1 MYPGNFSRLAIGSNS
16 ATRVCTE
23 TEPGDAG
30 DLFAPAV
37 GGHGMGWARGCV
49 SSSPAQLLAVYT
61 PRHIAAGDR
70 TQGVMGAAVQRHQ
83 QPPLLRPI
91 VDGGPHHTPPL
102 HHAQHS
108 THVGP
113 SSGGDGTGRNL
124 SAQHVRPC
132 RFVHA
137 LIATARLVSVVTA
150 MPPPRPSHPASAA
163 HGRHMDAR
171 ALAPCRHVT
180 PWCRPAGPWA
190 VQASATCAQQRGRVR
205 DCHASAAAR
214 QGPSRPVPSS
224 RPPARAGFCCP
235 ASATRRPAG
244 RPVGGVSAAESD
256 PP

>member
-1 MYPGNFSRLAIGSNS
+1 
-16 ATRVCTE
+16 
-23 TEPGDAG
+23 
-30 DLFAPAV
+30 
-37 GGHGMGWARGCV
+37 MGWARGCV

-83 QPPLLRPI
+83 QPPLLRPSDRGI

-113 SSGGDGTGRNL
+113 SSGGDGTGRDL

-205 DCHASAAAR
+205 DCQR
-214 QGPSRPVPSS
+214 PSRPVPSS

-244 RPVGGVSAAESD
+244 QSAESARRRATYRKCA
-256 PP
+256 

>member
-1 MYPGNFSRLAIGSNS
+1 MYPGNFSSLAIGSNS

-23 TEPGDAG
+23 TEPRDAG

-83 QPPLLRPI
+83 QRTVDHTTRRPSI
-91 VDGGPHHTPPL
+91 TI
-102 HHAQHS
+102 HAQHS

-205 DCHASAAAR
+205 DCQRRSAT
-214 QGPSRPVPSS
+214 GTLPSRPVA
-224 RPPARAGFCCP
+224 RPLVLDSAAALPLAARRAGQ
-235 ASATRRPAG
+235 S
-244 RPVGGVSAAESD
+244 AESAR
-256 PP
+256 PRATHRKCA

>member
-1 MYPGNFSRLAIGSNS
+1 MYGNGTTRRRRPLRSSGRGAWHGLGARVRLVVSGPTTCSIHLGTSLPAIGPK
-16 ATRVCTE
+16 E
-23 TEPGDAG
+23 
-30 DLFAPAV
+30 L
-37 GGHGMGWARGCV
+37 WARPSRGI
-49 SSSPAQLLAVYT
+49 SSHHSSVRSWT
-61 PRHIAAGDR
+61 VDHTTR
-70 TQGVMGAAVQRHQ
+70 
-83 QPPLLRPI
+83 RPSI
-91 VDGGPHHTPPL
+91 TI
-102 HHAQHS
+102 HAQHS

-205 DCHASAAAR
+205 DCQRRSAT
-214 QGPSRPVPSS
+214 GTLPSRPVA
-224 RPPARAGFCCP
+224 RPLVLDSAAALPLAARRAGQ
-235 ASATRRPAG
+235 S
-244 RPVGGVSAAESD
+244 AESAR
-256 PP
+256 PRATHRKCA

>member
-1 MYPGNFSRLAIGSNS
+1 
-16 ATRVCTE
+16 
-23 TEPGDAG
+23 
-30 DLFAPAV
+30 
-37 GGHGMGWARGCV
+37 MGWARGCV

-83 QPPLLRPI
+83 QPPLLRPSDRGI

-150 MPPPRPSHPASAA
+150 ATTPPIPSRFRRAWPT
-163 HGRHMDAR
+163 HGRTCAGALQARDAVVSPSWALGR
-171 ALAPCRHVT
+171 AGVGHLRAA
-180 PWCRPAGPWA
+180 AGP
-190 VQASATCAQQRGRVR
+190 
-205 DCHASAAAR
+205 
-214 QGPSRPVPSS
+214 
-224 RPPARAGFCCP
+224 RA
-235 ASATRRPAG
+235 
-244 RPVGGVSAAESD
+244 
-256 PP
+256 

>member
-1 MYPGNFSRLAIGSNS
+1 MYPGNFSSLAIGSNS
-16 ATRVCTE
+16 AARVCTE

-49 SSSPAQLLAVYT
+49 SSSPAQQLAVYT

-113 SSGGDGTGRNL
+113 SSGGDGTGRDL

-190 VQASATCAQQRGRVR
+190 VQASATCAQQRDRVR
-205 DCHASAAAR
+205 DCQRRSAT
-214 QGPSRPVPSS
+214 GTLPSRPVA
-224 RPPARAGFCCP
+224 RPLVLDSAAALPLAARRAGQ
-235 ASATRRPAG
+235 S
-244 RPVGGVSAAESD
+244 AESAR
-256 PP
+256 PRATHRKCA

>member
-1 MYPGNFSRLAIGSNS
+1 MAWAGRAGASRRIRPNNL
-16 ATRVCTE
+16 
-23 TEPGDAG
+23 
-30 DLFAPAV
+30 
-37 GGHGMGWARGCV
+37 
-49 SSSPAQLLAVYT
+49 QYT

-205 DCHASAAAR
+205 DCQRRSAT
-214 QGPSRPVPSS
+214 GTPSRHVQS
-224 RPPARAGFCCP
+224 PARSCWILLPCQCHSP
-235 ASATRRPAG
+235 PG